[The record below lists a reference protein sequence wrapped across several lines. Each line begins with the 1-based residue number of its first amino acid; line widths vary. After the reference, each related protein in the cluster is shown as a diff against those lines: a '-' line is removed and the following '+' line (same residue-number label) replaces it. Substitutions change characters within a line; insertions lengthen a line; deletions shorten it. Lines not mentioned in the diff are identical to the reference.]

1 MIDSVQNT
9 RAAGYEAQKGEV
21 MFCPHCGTV
30 QDDHAAAC
38 QSCGLPLTG
47 QTIDHPCPHCGAPT
61 FAGARYCS
69 ACGTALAAAIEH
81 EQNEATPLTLE
92 DLPAWLRDESVSEH
106 GELPE
111 ETMPVSLKTIPQA
124 QEGEAG
130 SMAQFS
136 LLDESDLPQ
145 WLREFAENEP
155 PTLTEQ
161 HPEAPVL
168 PPPLIQQSWG
178 TVSMPTIT
186 GIAMAAFEP
195 LPADLLAVEP
205 AEPVP
210 AAPAEPAPPPARSS
224 SRALRLFLLLVTIVI
239 VLGIV
244 GYMFLQ
250 MQRP

>member
-1 MIDSVQNT
+1 
-9 RAAGYEAQKGEV
+9 
-21 MFCPHCGTV
+21 MFCPHCGIV
-30 QDDHAAAC
+30 QDDHATTC

-47 QTIDHPCPHCGAPT
+47 QITDQPCPHCGTPT
-61 FAGARYCS
+61 LAGARYCS
-69 ACGTALAAAIEH
+69 ACGTALAAAIEP
-81 EQNEATPLTLE
+81 EQDDATPLTLE
-92 DLPAWLRDESVSEH
+92 DLPAWLRAEPSSEH

-111 ETMPVSLKTIPQA
+111 ATMPVPQA
-124 QEGEAG
+124 PQASADEAV

-168 PPPLIQQSWG
+168 PPPVIQQSWG
-178 TVSMPTIT
+178 TVSVPTMT

>member
-21 MFCPHCGTV
+21 MFCPHCGIV
-30 QDDHAAAC
+30 QDDHATTC

-47 QTIDHPCPHCGAPT
+47 QTTDHPCPHCGAPT
-61 FAGARYCS
+61 LAGARYCS

-81 EQNEATPLTLE
+81 EQDDATPLTLE
-92 DLPAWLRDESVSEH
+92 DLPAWLRAEPSSEH

-111 ETMPVSLKTIPQA
+111 ATMPVSQAPQA
-124 QEGEAG
+124 PADEAA

-168 PPPLIQQSWG
+168 PPPVIQQSWG
-178 TVSMPTIT
+178 TVSVPTMT